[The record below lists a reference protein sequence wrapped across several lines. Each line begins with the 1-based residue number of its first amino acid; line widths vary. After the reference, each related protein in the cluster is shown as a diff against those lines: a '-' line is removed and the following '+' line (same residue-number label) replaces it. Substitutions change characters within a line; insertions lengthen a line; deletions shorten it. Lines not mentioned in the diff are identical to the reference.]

1 MSPKDVHVGK
11 TKTIVGGHNVI
22 TVLSVSTLHLLVGVF
37 HSLVALSSLVRSFTA
52 CLSFQWLLFVF
63 QAFWFQIRPPHLFV
77 KKLQSH
83 FRFCIL
89 HFTNLTPTHFPQF
102 APVCSGSWWM
112 RGVFQPLNFR
122 PLHRAEHCD
131 MRSRVWACGGFTLW
145 WSYSDGDNL
154 PQWDLISTVITENIV
169 GQLN

>member
-1 MSPKDVHVGK
+1 MSPKDVHVCK

-22 TVLSVSTLHLLVGVF
+22 TILSVSTLHLLVLHLLVGVF
-37 HSLVALSSLVRSFTA
+37 HSLVALFSLVHSFTA

-63 QAFWFQIRPPHLFV
+63 QAFWFQIRTPHLFV

-83 FRFCIL
+83 FHVCIL

-112 RGVFQPLNFR
+112 RGVFQLLSLR
-122 PLHRAEHCD
+122 LLHCAEHWYEVAGV
-131 MRSRVWACGGFTLW
+131 SSWWLYTLVVV
-145 WSYSDGDNL
+145 
-154 PQWDLISTVITENIV
+154 QWQ
-169 GQLN
+169 G

>member
-22 TVLSVSTLHLLVGVF
+22 TILSVSTLHLLVGVF
-37 HSLVALSSLVRSFTA
+37 HSLIALFSLVRSFTA

-63 QAFWFQIRPPHLFV
+63 QAFWFQIRTPHLFV

-83 FRFCIL
+83 FRVCIL

-112 RGVFQPLNFR
+112 RGVFQLLSFR
-122 PLHRAEHCD
+122 LLHCADNWYEVAGV
-131 MRSRVWACGGFTLW
+131 SSWWLYTLVVV
-145 WSYSDGDNL
+145 
-154 PQWDLISTVITENIV
+154 QWQ
-169 GQLN
+169 G